1 MTPCTEPEIRV
12 SHIHCSRR
20 VARPRCLSSDRAT
33 RTASLLVLLTFST
46 SGSIAAQ
53 GAPPALR
60 LGELY
65 REAVQAS
72 PRVSAAR
79 ALARAAEAR
88 VPGTRRPPDPELQLG
103 FMNRSLPGLGPME
116 PLGMTQLQLMQMIPV
131 AGKLRLSGQVASA
144 RAASQSERATEVEW
158 VVRSEVAMAFYE
170 LYQTEKTLDTQRQTL
185 RLLGSTRE
193 IAEAMYRTGEGRQAD
208 VLRANVAIA
217 RMVQDT
223 IRMTAM
229 RAGIGARLNA
239 LLDRPADTPLA
250 APQLPRFPDSLPSLA
265 SLIAE
270 SADSRA
276 MVKAGLREVE
286 AAGTQAELARR
297 ELWPDLTIGIQYGQ
311 SRLTMPTVTDPQGV
325 PMPAE
330 RRTEHMASLMLGA
343 SLPIFARS
351 RQLPM
356 RDEMSAM
363 RRMAEADLAAM
374 RAETRGEVARVHADL
389 TRARTLATLYRTT
402 VLPQADATVESSLSA
417 YRVGSVDFMTLLDS
431 RMAANAYRE
440 ELFAIEADEGKA
452 WAELEMLVGRELL
465 TLTTVTAAPAAGGG
479 AR

>member
-1 MTPCTEPEIRV
+1 
-12 SHIHCSRR
+12 
-20 VARPRCLSSDRAT
+20 
-33 RTASLLVLLTFST
+33 
-46 SGSIAAQ
+46 
-53 GAPPALR
+53 
-60 LGELY
+60 
-65 REAVQAS
+65 
-72 PRVSAAR
+72 
-79 ALARAAEAR
+79 
-88 VPGTRRPPDPELQLG
+88 
-103 FMNRSLPGLGPME
+103 
-116 PLGMTQLQLMQMIPV
+116 MTQLQLMQMIPV

-144 RAASQSERATEVEW
+144 RAASQSERASEVEW

-170 LYQTEKTLDTQRQTL
+170 LYLTEKTLETQRQTL

-265 SLIAE
+265 SLIAQ

-286 AAGTQAELARR
+286 AAATQAELARR

-311 SRLTMPTVTDPQGV
+311 SRLTMPAVTDPQGV

-351 RQLPM
+351 RQFPM

-402 VLPQADATVESSLSA
+402 VLPQADAAVESSLSA

-431 RMAANAYRE
+431 RMAANTYRE

-465 TLTTVTAAPAAGGG
+465 ILNTVTAAPTAGGG